1 MGRARLALLT
11 ASAVVAVV
19 GFPPARDAPASG
31 SPGAV
36 QVAPSLVGRW
46 SELTGPP
53 EAMRRT
59 GTEVAV
65 KTFNAAFVPDQVVAA
80 GGMIW
85 LVGRGPAGNT
95 DSDRCRVG
103 RLNPTTLAL
112 VTFALGSCGFNV
124 TAGKGSLFLET
135 AVAHVKSQ
143 TYAVHIERFSTFTH
157 TSTVYRAVSA
167 TLFLGSDIA
176 HTQLGYEAG
185 SLWLYAQRTSPEVLR
200 LSASSGAVEHDY
212 ASVPQTG
219 GGEPLIA
226 GTSGYVWLAG
236 GAGTGADFVRVD
248 LGDGATSTVRPG
260 GHYASA
266 YDMLGVGRQLY
277 FLYLGGRTGSA
288 AQALGSF
295 IGHLSSDGTVLGR
308 SPEEQAG
315 TTLVE
320 GSGQLFTVGPGLT
333 CTAGLP
339 VWRVDPGTLRTTMV
353 TTLSPP
359 GDPCDW
365 DNGYRPAAA
374 AAGSVFVLYS
384 ASSAA
389 VLYRVTPP

>member
-1 MGRARLALLT
+1 MRT
-11 ASAVVAVV
+11 A
-19 GFPPARDAPASG
+19 
-31 SPGAV
+31 
-36 QVAPSLVGRW
+36 
-46 SELTGPP
+46 
-53 EAMRRT
+53 
-59 GTEVAV
+59 GTDVAV
-65 KTFNAAFVPDQVVAA
+65 KTFNATFVPDQVVAA

-85 LVGRGPAGNT
+85 LVGPAPAGN
-95 DSDRCRVG
+95 SNKGRCRVG
-103 RLNPTTLAL
+103 RLNPTTLGL

-124 TAGKGSLFLET
+124 TAGNGSPFLET
-135 AVAHVKSQ
+135 AVADVKSQ
-143 TYAVHIERFSTFTH
+143 TYAVHIERFSTSTH

-167 TLFLGSDIA
+167 TLILGSDIA
-176 HTQLGYEAG
+176 HTQLGYAGG
-185 SLWLYAQRTSPEVLR
+185 SLWLYAQGTSPEVLR

-212 ASVPQTG
+212 ASVPQSG

-248 LGDGATSTVRPG
+248 LGDRAESTVRLG
-260 GHYASA
+260 GNYASV
-266 YDMLGVGRQLY
+266 YDMLGAGRQLY
-277 FLYLGGRTGSA
+277 FLYLGGRTASDA
-288 AQALGSF
+288 RALGSF
-295 IGHLSSDGTVLGR
+295 IGHLGPDGTVLGR
-308 SPEEQAG
+308 SPEERAG

-339 VWRVDPGTLRTTMV
+339 VWRVGPGTLRTTMV
-353 TTLSPP
+353 TTLNPP

-389 VLYRVTPP
+389 VLYRVTAP